1 MYSRRTKIESINDI
15 EREMERLN
23 EEEIFALTHFG
34 EEHCNLLFGV
44 SKSKQDDI
52 SKIRR
57 GAVAAS
63 RNRGEHHKA
72 FDEFTLTENFID
84 LLKRI
89 RTNKTLDYVT
99 NENAIRART
108 FFDLICS
115 EHLDKSLKFFTF
127 NTFRYDRKKLL
138 AEITTHLLLNCEEDI
153 KNELLMKAVFSAFS
167 NSCKEILNKNELLI
181 KNDSA
186 SNKKI
191 YLSILTEQLNQLQ
204 FIKNRPFDIKNFES
218 VLLRMDDLFG
228 LDIKRR
234 AEFVTKSRKLYSQS
248 INRSKPA
255 TSQKNFVLD
264 AAVLRA
270 LKKLSTHYQLPEKRI
285 VSALLLSEAR
295 EPFHLENLRRLD
307 ENIDSL
313 ARLQTIE
320 EENNISETPHDED
333 AINSSESLET
343 AKPLSK
349 KDTTNVVKRKRVTR
363 KNKKSKRK

>member
-1 MYSRRTKIESINDI
+1 MYSRGTAIESINDI
-15 EREMERLN
+15 KREMERLN

-44 SKSKQDDI
+44 SKSKQDAT
-52 SKIRR
+52 SQLRR
-57 GAVAAS
+57 GAVSAS

-72 FDEFTLTENFID
+72 FNEFSLIAKFID
-84 LLKRI
+84 LLKLI
-89 RTNKTLDYVT
+89 RASRSLDYVT
-99 NENAIRART
+99 NENSIRARN
-108 FFDLICS
+108 FFDLICK
-115 EHLDKSLKFFTF
+115 EHLKQQLSFFTF
-127 NTFRYDRKKLL
+127 NTFKYNRKNLL
-138 AEITTHLLLNCEEDI
+138 TEIATHLLINCEEDI

-191 YLSILTEQLNQLQ
+191 YLSILREQLNQLQ
-204 FIKNRPFDIKNFES
+204 FIKNRPFDIENFES

-228 LDIKRR
+228 LDIKKR

-320 EENNISETPHDED
+320 EENNLSEKPHDED
-333 AINSSESLET
+333 ATDSSESLET
-343 AKPLSK
+343 
-349 KDTTNVVKRKRVTR
+349 
-363 KNKKSKRK
+363 